1 MRRSTSPGA
10 PNPALFS
17 LDEAQRAGYTA
28 GAMAKH
34 PDKAEHDSPDT
45 PLSEAGSDVVL
56 LLATADAAL
65 RRAWDAAT
73 VPAGFRLEMVRTL
86 RPKMIASRGAA
97 LILVDAG
104 AAVEA
109 EGPRADLLRTHTA
122 RCVWVGTAESLERL
136 GPAAISE
143 AYDVLVTPVSRA
155 ILERRLAG
163 WARNI
168 ERTAAVEDLG
178 RRAEQLAEQNSRLSA
193 RLAETEQTTGALAR
207 QRRNL
212 DQALQRIR
220 EVASLSRRINSLDLD
235 QIAAVCVRQLPALVD
250 ATRAILYLYDAAGD
264 RLMLQANSPKLPI
277 AERVDLQT
285 SPHSPT
291 AVAVR
296 TGELL
301 LIGDFDE
308 YQRAANVVLERE
320 FKDRYTTSSCIIVPL
335 KGGGRVRG
343 VLNLADKTDGTRFDE
358 AIDLPVVEMIAE
370 LIGAS
375 IYNVELYREM
385 EHRAKT
391 DPLTSLANRRGLEE
405 ALSRETDRA
414 RRYGSPLSVL
424 GVDVD
429 QLKEINDRFGHAA
442 GDAVLQNF
450 AAVLLETV
458 RTVDVPGRWGG
469 DEFLVVLP
477 GTSAAHAEGLAV
489 RLRKR
494 VRERPTTADNQEIT
508 TSLSVGVADYQKDE
522 SPETLIRRV
531 DQAMYDAKDGGRDR
545 ITTAE
550 PTE

>member
-1 MRRSTSPGA
+1 M
-10 PNPALFS
+10 
-17 LDEAQRAGYTA
+17 DEAQRAGYTA
-28 GAMAKH
+28 GAMGKH
-34 PDKAEHDSPDT
+34 PEKAEPDSPDT
-45 PLSEAGSDVVL
+45 PLSESGSDVVL

-73 VPAGFRLEMVRTL
+73 APAGFRLETVRTL
-86 RPKMIASRGAA
+86 RPKTIASRGAT
-97 LILVDAG
+97 LILVDAE
-104 AAVEA
+104 AAVEDK
-109 EGPRADLLRTHTA
+109 GPRADLLRTHAA
-122 RCVWVGTAESLERL
+122 RCVWAGTAESLERL
-136 GPAAISE
+136 DPAVIGE
-143 AYDVLVTPVSRA
+143 AYDVLVTPVTRA
-155 ILERRLAG
+155 ILGRRLAG

-168 ERTAAVEDLG
+168 ERTAAVENLG

-193 RLAETEQTTGALAR
+193 RLAETEQTTGALAW

-212 DQALQRIR
+212 DQALRRIH

-235 QIAAVCVRQLPALVD
+235 QIAAVCVQQLPALVD
-250 ATRAILYLYDAAGD
+250 ATRASLYLYDAAGD

-277 AERVDLQT
+277 AERVDLP
-285 SPHSPT
+285 SNPHSPT

-320 FKDRYTTSSCIIVPL
+320 FKDRYATSSCIIVPL

-358 AIDLPVVEMIAE
+358 ATDLPVIEMIAE

-391 DPLTSLANRRGLEE
+391 DPLTNLANRRGLEE

-424 GVDVD
+424 MVDVD
-429 QLKEINDRFGHAA
+429 QLKDINDRFGHAA

-477 GTSAAHAEGLAV
+477 GTSAAHAERLAV

-508 TSLSVGVADYQKDE
+508 TSLSVGVADYQEDE
-522 SPETLIRRV
+522 SPEALIRRV

-550 PTE
+550 PAE